1 MTRVCS
7 IRLQMSSIEYGESN
21 LILSAIVFR
30 KLVGMTFNIEAD
42 DEQIF
47 DPGTRKILCAK
58 NFRRFR
64 DSFVQKLSRP
74 AKVKVEGVTKQEQFL
89 SQ

>member
-1 MTRVCS
+1 ML
-7 IRLQMSSIEYGESN
+7 RLCRPRLYESSIEYGQFN
-21 LILSAIVFR
+21 LISPAISCC
-30 KLVGMTFNIEAD
+30 KLVEMTFNIEAD